1 MRVAVVGSRNF
12 PRPDLV
18 REFIQKLAARDP
30 QVIIVSGGAKGVD
43 SWAAVAA
50 QEAGLGV
57 VVYPADWATHGKT
70 AGFLRNTTIVENS
83 DRCVAFWD
91 GRSHGTQDTVSKFK
105 KAGKPVQVVTVTT

>member
-1 MRVAVVGSRNF
+1 MRLAVVGSRNF
-12 PRPDLV
+12 PRPDLI

-30 QVIIVSGGAKGVD
+30 YVVIVSGGAKGVD

-50 QEAGLGV
+50 QEAGLSV

-70 AGFLRNTTIVENS
+70 AGFLRNTSIVENS

-91 GRSHGTQDTVSKFK
+91 GCSHGTQDTVGKFK
-105 KAGKPVQVVTVTT
+105 KAGKPVQVVTLTT